1 MKKILFFYLLFAY
14 NFSLGQ
20 NDIKII
26 DAWIYGENSSGIQ
39 YGRTPISQVEQN
51 YFIGAKVVNVGS
63 NDQTNISLTTD
74 FGTLSFNSSVSSLI
88 SGDTVVLES
97 LESLSLVVGLYQLT
111 FTVSSDLDQ
120 SGGANFQN
128 NILERNFE
136 ITNGLYSIDGI
147 GVHPSGSEQLSTLK
161 STDFPNERY
170 VECANLVKINSTTH
184 NKG

>member
-111 FTVSSDLDQ
+111 FT
-120 SGGANFQN
+120 
-128 NILERNFE
+128 
-136 ITNGLYSIDGI
+136 
-147 GVHPSGSEQLSTLK
+147 
-161 STDFPNERY
+161 
-170 VECANLVKINSTTH
+170 C
-184 NKG
+184 NKCSWL